1 MQEPKKEYQKVI
13 NYLRKMISEGNLK
26 IGSRLPT
33 ERELSEKLCISRNS
47 TREALRTLEIMGVIE
62 SKRGS
67 GNYITGD
74 VAKPVSS
81 MIDMMLLLEQ
91 IGQDEICSFRR
102 SLDKAICLS
111 LLEQDIDIA
120 TLKSIKAS
128 YEASDY
134 TQPINEQ
141 IEADHAFHYALIH
154 ATNNQLWIH
163 IAEAIMHIYGN
174 IIRIIMQKADP
185 LTLKTISETH
195 IQIIHA
201 LIKRNRKECEKWIDC
216 HYDIVD
222 NELKRG

>member
-13 NYLRKMISEGNLK
+13 DYLREMISEGNLK

-33 ERELSEKLCISRNS
+33 ERELAEKLCISRNS

-74 VAKPVSS
+74 VAKPISS

-91 IGQDEICSFRR
+91 ISQDDICAFRR
-102 SLDKAICLS
+102 SLDKAICMS
-111 LLEQDIDIA
+111 LLEQKVDTSI
-120 TLKSIKAS
+120 LHSIKS
-128 YEASDY
+128 CYEMSDCKQSI
-134 TQPINEQ
+134 TSQ
-141 IEADHAFHYALIH
+141 IEADRVFHFALIR

-163 IAEAIMHIYGN
+163 IAEAVMNVYE
-174 IIRIIMQKADP
+174 RIINMVMRKADFQ
-185 LTLKTISETH
+185 TLETISETH
-195 IQIIHA
+195 IQIVNA
-201 LIKRNRKECEKWIDC
+201 LIEGNREECEKWIDR